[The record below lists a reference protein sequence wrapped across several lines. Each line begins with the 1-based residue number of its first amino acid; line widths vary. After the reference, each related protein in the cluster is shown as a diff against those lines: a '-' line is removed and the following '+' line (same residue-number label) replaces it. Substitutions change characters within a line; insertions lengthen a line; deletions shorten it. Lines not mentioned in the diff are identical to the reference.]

1 MKVLRIIPVLL
12 TMLILV
18 FVITGCCSIGIGSC
32 IKRDTVLIQSDND
45 LNACGDQ
52 EHSALNIRI
61 YYLKNANKFNG
72 INDILDF
79 WEDDEGTLGTD
90 MVGSREEFWIQ
101 AGESGVAKVLER
113 PKDAVFIGVV
123 GNYCN
128 PDGIFYSAYQLKKGS
143 AKLTLHLQRIDLTLA
158 ESP

>member
-1 MKVLRIIPVLL
+1 MRILRVVPVLL
-12 TMLILV
+12 GMLFLV
-18 FVITGCCSIGIGSC
+18 SQISGCCSLGIGSC
-32 IKRDTVLIQSDND
+32 IKHDKVLIKSDDD

-52 EHSALNIRI
+52 QRSALNIRF

-79 WEDDEGTLGTD
+79 WEDDEGTLGGD

-101 AGESGVAKVLER
+101 AGESGIQQTLER
-113 PKDAVFIGVV
+113 PKDATFIGVV

-128 PDGIFYSAYQLKKGS
+128 PDGVFCSTYQLGKGS
-143 AKLTLHLQRIDLTLA
+143 AKLTLHLQRNDLALA
-158 ESP
+158 ETQ